1 MQRYEQKFGSLG
13 PMIKSETGN
22 WIQEEEVLEQLKL
35 MEERNTEIEQ
45 LKKSHIS
52 ELKKSHISEL
62 ERQEQNFLDWIEK
75 ADKMIKELGE
85 EQIFL
90 KEIQSNLQHFGDDN
104 EELLLKNSKLF
115 SLLVISTVLNL
126 LAGSTIVLFLLG
138 FLTI

>member
-13 PMIKSETGN
+13 PMMKSETGK
-22 WIQEEEVLEQLKL
+22 WIQEEEVLEQLKII
-35 MEERNTEIEQ
+35 EERNTEIE
-45 LKKSHIS
+45 

-62 ERQEQNFLDWIEK
+62 ERQEQNLLDWIEK
-75 ADKMIKELGE
+75 ADMMIKELGE

-126 LAGSTIVLFLLG
+126 LAGSSIVLFLLG
-138 FLTI
+138 LLTV